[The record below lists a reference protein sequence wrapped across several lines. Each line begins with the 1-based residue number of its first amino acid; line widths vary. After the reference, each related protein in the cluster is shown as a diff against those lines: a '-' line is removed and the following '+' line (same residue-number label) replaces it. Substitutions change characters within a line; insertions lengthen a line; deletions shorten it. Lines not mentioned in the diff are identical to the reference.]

1 MEMLVKNYGIMLRI
15 QYKQKLSHWLTPL
28 LEPGEAVY
36 QLSGNDLALRLNT
49 ESYQERITTLDNHL
63 KQFRFFWDGM
73 PLQPQI
79 GVSYCYVRSPVNHI
93 YLLLGELNT
102 VAELSIVTNTPEN
115 MQRRGAMYLQR
126 ELKDKVA
133 MMNRLQQAL

>member
-1 MEMLVKNYGIMLRI
+1 GIP
-15 QYKQKLSHWLTPL
+15 Y
-28 LEPGEAVY
+28 
-36 QLSGNDLALRLNT
+36 
-49 ESYQERITTLDNHL
+49 
-63 KQFRFFWDGM
+63 RFFWDGM
-73 PLQPQI
+73 PLKPQI

-102 VAELSIVTNTPEN
+102 VAELSIVTNVPEN

-133 MMNRLQQAL
+133 MMNRLQQALEHNHFFLMAQPITG